1 MRALIFIA
9 AAALATAGC
18 NKADQAGNTANV
30 DETVGAGSIA
40 SNDVTAIDAVTGEA
54 ANMAADV
61 NYLNSAD
68 ENLGGNASST
78 ASSNRSAP
86 ARRPAPA
93 TSSPAPATSNTTA
106 TEPAT
111 NTAAQ

>member
-1 MRALIFIA
+1 MRALIFI

-61 NYLNSAD
+61 NLNSAD

-111 NTAAQ
+111 GNTAQ